1 MGAVNAVIAMVA
13 RSRSGPVT
21 YSTPLTDWEYE
32 HMLARG
38 RAENDE
44 RRAAEK
50 RWVDQYERSSMV
62 ERCAM
67 TMPLGH
73 LALPGDL
80 TRIEMWECS
89 HCGNVFVSRPTS
101 CPGCA
106 GREFR

>member
-1 MGAVNAVIAMVA
+1 MGAVNTVIAMVA

-32 HMLARG
+32 HMIAAGRSEQEARREADRRRREFDDRFLA
-38 RAENDE
+38 
-44 RRAAEK
+44 
-50 RWVDQYERSSMV
+50 
-62 ERCAM
+62 
-67 TMPLGH
+67 
-73 LALPGDL
+73 PGDV